1 MKIYE
6 KISLLKTTIKE
17 IKKISQNLKIDN
29 ISKAKINELN
39 EEILRLKSGISE
51 NVEELEKILEE
62 ENAKS

>member
-17 IKKISQNLKIDN
+17 IKTISQNLKIDN

>member
-17 IKKISQNLKIDN
+17 IKNITQN
-29 ISKAKINELN
+29 SKNDELSEAKIRELHK
-39 EEILRLKSGISE
+39 EILRLKNGISE

-62 ENAKS
+62 ENARS

>member
-17 IKKISQNLKIDN
+17 IKNISQNLKIDN

>member
-17 IKKISQNLKIDN
+17 IKNISQNLKIDK

-39 EEILRLKSGISE
+39 DEILRLKNGISE

>member
-17 IKKISQNLKIDN
+17 IKNISQNLENDN

-39 EEILRLKSGISE
+39 REILRLKSGISE

>member
-17 IKKISQNLKIDN
+17 IKNISQNLKIDN

-39 EEILRLKSGISE
+39 REILRLKSGISE